1 MTSAASSLKGV
12 ALERWLSLYPALKA
26 RKTLAREEED
36 MLAVYC
42 EAYASWLEAAEK
54 VRTTTSVAKDGK
66 GGIMVNPWVTVRE
79 DAASRMER
87 LAKMLGLSPDSRL
100 PAHQPT
106 LAEYL
111 TDVCGNEADD
121 GEEIE

>member
-1 MTSAASSLKGV
+1 MSTAATVLTGV
-12 ALERWLSLYPALKA
+12 ALQRWLELYPLLKA

-36 MLAVYC
+36 ILAVYC
-42 EAYASWLEAAEK
+42 EAYASWREAAEK

-66 GGIMVNPWVTVRE
+66 GGIMVNPWVTVRD
-79 DAASRMER
+79 DAGLRMER
-87 LAKMLGLSPDSRL
+87 LAKMLGISPDTRL

-111 TDVCGNEADD
+111 TEACGSEADD
-121 GEEIE
+121 GEEI